1 MFNILCTE
9 VADEFS
15 QGFSQQFQMCCVFCV
30 NCVILSPFFQ
40 VLKYCSSSAINLANL
55 VGSSWGV
62 GSPALDW
69 RSPASARHRA
79 CVEAV
84 LTWQLVEV
92 QCSSL
97 EQNKLDRIYEG
108 AIDKC
113 ITCLCITL
121 KFVGA
126 ETFLIHDIF
135 ELIF

>member
-1 MFNILCTE
+1 M
-9 VADEFS
+9 
-15 QGFSQQFQMCCVFCV
+15 FCV
-30 NCVILSPFFQ
+30 NCVILSSFFQ

-69 RSPASARHRA
+69 RSPASARLRA

-84 LTWQLVEV
+84 LTWQLVET

-97 EQNKLDRIYEG
+97 EQKKLDNTYAG
-108 AIDKC
+108 TIDKC
-113 ITCLCITL
+113 VTCLCVTL
-121 KFVGA
+121 KLTGA